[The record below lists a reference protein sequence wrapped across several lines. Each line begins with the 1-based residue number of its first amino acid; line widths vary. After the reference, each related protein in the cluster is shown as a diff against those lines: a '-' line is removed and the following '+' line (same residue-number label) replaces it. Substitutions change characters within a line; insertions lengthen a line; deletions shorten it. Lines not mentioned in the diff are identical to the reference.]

1 MAWQDGLTLGGAPVA
16 HLHVS
21 TTAPVATV
29 AVKLS
34 DVDPTSG
41 VSCLITKGSLNL
53 THRESHVTPS
63 AVVPGE
69 VYEVRISL
77 LECAYTLL
85 PGHRLRLSVAGG
97 DLLNLWPAPCV
108 STPLL
113 LACHYSRFRL
123 NLSACQA
130 CRGAQ
135 HPLVVRAPVHA
146 DAAGPS
152 SAG

>member
-16 HLHVS
+16 HLFVS

-69 VYEVRISL
+69 VYEVRISM

-113 LACHYSRFRL
+113 LACDSRFRL
-123 NLSACQA
+123 NMSAC
-130 CRGAQ
+130 
-135 HPLVVRAPVHA
+135 
-146 DAAGPS
+146 
-152 SAG
+152 

>member
-113 LACHYSRFRL
+113 LACDSRFRL
-123 NLSACQA
+123 NRPACQT

-135 HPLVVRAPVHA
+135 HPSVVRAPVHA

>member
-85 PGHRLRLSVAGG
+85 PGHRLRGS
-97 DLLNLWPAPCV
+97 
-108 STPLL
+108 SPLL
-113 LACHYSRFRL
+113 VPLPAVSWPPGFWLGARWNRL
-123 NLSACQA
+123 VETVKTRKTREKTGVNG
-130 CRGAQ
+130 RGTA
-135 HPLVVRAPVHA
+135 
-146 DAAGPS
+146 
-152 SAG
+152 